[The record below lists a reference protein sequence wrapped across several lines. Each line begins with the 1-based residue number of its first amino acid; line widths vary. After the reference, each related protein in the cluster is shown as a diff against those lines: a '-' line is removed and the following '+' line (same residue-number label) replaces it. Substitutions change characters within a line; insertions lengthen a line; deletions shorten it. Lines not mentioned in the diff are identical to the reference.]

1 MHELDYSNL
10 ERSLIDVIKEEQAKL
25 GYYRED
31 IRLYYPLSSLNHF
44 FGTDVNADKM
54 QKILEGTGEDVDAT
68 RNIVEGKEAG
78 SAPAES
84 IVWNKKAGSAP
95 AESIVWDKEA
105 GSAPAES
112 IVGDKEAGSATA
124 EPIVGNKEAGSA
136 PAEPIVAGMNARL
149 SDKLG
154 MVEVSHRGDRFC
166 FHIPPEGVEYVHEN
180 TKENEF
186 IRELVNL
193 VAKHGCTIDQIY
205 ELFTAHSDRVGR
217 EKMDNGEFDERIWF
231 QDDADDPYY
240 YCFKQE
246 GGHMIY
252 HRFLPEDYEDFEF

>member
-10 ERSLIDVIKEEQAKL
+10 ERSLIDVITEEQAKL

-44 FGTDVNADKM
+44 LGTDVNADKM
-54 QKILEGTGEDVDAT
+54 QKILEGTGENVDET

-78 SAPAES
+78 SATTEP
-84 IVWNKKAGSAP
+84 
-95 AESIVWDKEA
+95 
-105 GSAPAES
+105 
-112 IVGDKEAGSATA
+112 IVGDKEAGSAT
-124 EPIVGNKEAGSA
+124 
-136 PAEPIVAGMNARL
+136 AEPIVAGMNARL

-166 FHIPPEGVEYVHEN
+166 FHILPEGVEYVHEN

>member
-44 FGTDVNADKM
+44 LGTDVNADKM
-54 QKILEGTGEDVDAT
+54 QKILEGTGENVDET

-78 SAPAES
+78 SA
-84 IVWNKKAGSAP
+84 
-95 AESIVWDKEA
+95 
-105 GSAPAES
+105 
-112 IVGDKEAGSATA
+112 T
-124 EPIVGNKEAGSA
+124 
-136 PAEPIVAGMNARL
+136 AEPIVAGMNARL

-154 MVEVSHRGDRFC
+154 IVEVSHRGDRFC
-166 FHIPPEGVEYVHEN
+166 FHILPEGVEYVHEN

-205 ELFTAHSDRVGR
+205 ELFTAYSDRVGR

>member
-44 FGTDVNADKM
+44 LGTDVNADKM
-54 QKILEGTGEDVDAT
+54 QKILEGTGENVDET

-78 SAPAES
+78 SA
-84 IVWNKKAGSAP
+84 
-95 AESIVWDKEA
+95 
-105 GSAPAES
+105 
-112 IVGDKEAGSATA
+112 T
-124 EPIVGNKEAGSA
+124 
-136 PAEPIVAGMNARL
+136 AEPIVAGMNARL

-166 FHIPPEGVEYVHEN
+166 FHILPEGVEYVHEN

-193 VAKHGCTIDQIY
+193 VAKHGCTINQIY

-240 YCFKQE
+240 YCLSRKA
-246 GGHMIY
+246 GI
-252 HRFLPEDYEDFEF
+252 

>member
-44 FGTDVNADKM
+44 LGTDVNADKM
-54 QKILEGTGEDVDAT
+54 QKILEGTGENVDET

-78 SAPAES
+78 SATTEP
-84 IVWNKKAGSAP
+84 IVR
-95 AESIVWDKEA
+95 
-105 GSAPAES
+105 
-112 IVGDKEAGSATA
+112 DKEAGSAT
-124 EPIVGNKEAGSA
+124 
-136 PAEPIVAGMNARL
+136 AEPIVAGMNARL

-166 FHIPPEGVEYVHEN
+166 FHILPEGVEYVHEN

>member
-44 FGTDVNADKM
+44 LGTDVNADKM
-54 QKILEGTGEDVDAT
+54 QKILEGTGENVDAT
-68 RNIVEGKEAG
+68 RNIVEGIETG
-78 SAPAES
+78 SAT
-84 IVWNKKAGSAP
+84 
-95 AESIVWDKEA
+95 
-105 GSAPAES
+105 AES

-124 EPIVGNKEAGSA
+124 ELIVGDKKEGSA
-136 PAEPIVAGMNARL
+136 TAEPIVAGMNARL

-166 FHIPPEGVEYVHEN
+166 FHILPEGVEYVHEN

>member
-44 FGTDVNADKM
+44 LGTDVNADKM
-54 QKILEGTGEDVDAT
+54 QKILEGTGENVDET
-68 RNIVEGKEAG
+68 RN
-78 SAPAES
+78 
-84 IVWNKKAGSAP
+84 
-95 AESIVWDKEA
+95 
-105 GSAPAES
+105 
-112 IVGDKEAGSATA
+112 IVGDKETGSAT
-124 EPIVGNKEAGSA
+124 S
-136 PAEPIVAGMNARL
+136 EPIVAGMNARL

-166 FHIPPEGVEYVHEN
+166 FHILPEGVEYVHEN

>member
-44 FGTDVNADKM
+44 FGMDVNADKM

-84 IVWNKKAGSAP
+84 IV
-95 AESIVWDKEA
+95 
-105 GSAPAES
+105 
-112 IVGDKEAGSATA
+112 GDKEAGSALA
-124 EPIVGNKEAGSA
+124 EPIVGDKEAGSA

>member
-44 FGTDVNADKM
+44 LGTDVNADKM
-54 QKILEGTGEDVDAT
+54 QKILEGTGENVDET

-78 SAPAES
+78 SATAE
-84 IVWNKKAGSAP
+84 P
-95 AESIVWDKEA
+95 
-105 GSAPAES
+105 
-112 IVGDKEAGSATA
+112 IVGDKEAGSAT
-124 EPIVGNKEAGSA
+124 
-136 PAEPIVAGMNARL
+136 AEPIVAGMNARL

-154 MVEVSHRGDRFC
+154 MVEVSHKGDRFC
-166 FHIPPEGVEYVHEN
+166 FHILPEGVEYVHEN

>member
-44 FGTDVNADKM
+44 LGTDVNADKM
-54 QKILEGTGEDVDAT
+54 QKILEGTGENVDET

-78 SAPAES
+78 SA
-84 IVWNKKAGSAP
+84 
-95 AESIVWDKEA
+95 
-105 GSAPAES
+105 
-112 IVGDKEAGSATA
+112 T
-124 EPIVGNKEAGSA
+124 
-136 PAEPIVAGMNARL
+136 AEPIVAGMNARL
-149 SDKLG
+149 FDKLG

-166 FHIPPEGVEYVHEN
+166 FHILPEGVEYVHEN

>member
-44 FGTDVNADKM
+44 LGTDVNADKM
-54 QKILEGTGEDVDAT
+54 QKILEGTGENVDET

-78 SAPAES
+78 SATTEP
-84 IVWNKKAGSAP
+84 
-95 AESIVWDKEA
+95 
-105 GSAPAES
+105 
-112 IVGDKEAGSATA
+112 IVGDKEAGSAT
-124 EPIVGNKEAGSA
+124 S
-136 PAEPIVAGMNARL
+136 EPIVAGMNARL

-166 FHIPPEGVEYVHEN
+166 FHILPEGVEYVHEN

>member
-44 FGTDVNADKM
+44 LGTDVNADKM
-54 QKILEGTGEDVDAT
+54 QKILEGTGENVDET

-78 SAPAES
+78 SA
-84 IVWNKKAGSAP
+84 
-95 AESIVWDKEA
+95 
-105 GSAPAES
+105 
-112 IVGDKEAGSATA
+112 T
-124 EPIVGNKEAGSA
+124 
-136 PAEPIVAGMNARL
+136 AEPIVAGMNATL

-193 VAKHGCTIDQIY
+193 VAKHGCTINQIY
-205 ELFTAHSDRVGR
+205 ELFTARSDRVGR

-231 QDDADDPYY
+231 EDDADDPYY

>member
-44 FGTDVNADKM
+44 LGTDVNADKM
-54 QKILEGTGEDVDAT
+54 QKILEGTGENVDAT

-78 SAPAES
+78 SATAES
-84 IVWNKKAGSAP
+84 
-95 AESIVWDKEA
+95 
-105 GSAPAES
+105 
-112 IVGDKEAGSATA
+112 
-124 EPIVGNKEAGSA
+124 
-136 PAEPIVAGMNARL
+136 IVAGMNARL

-166 FHIPPEGVEYVHEN
+166 FHILPEGVEYVHEN

-193 VAKHGCTIDQIY
+193 VAKHGCTINQIY
-205 ELFTAHSDRVGR
+205 ELFTAHSNRVGR

-231 QDDADDPYY
+231 QDDVDDPYY

>member
-31 IRLYYPLSSLNHF
+31 IRLYYSLSSLNHF
-44 FGTDVNADKM
+44 LGMDVNADKM
-54 QKILEGTGEDVDAT
+54 QKILEGTGENIDET

-78 SAPAES
+78 SA
-84 IVWNKKAGSAP
+84 
-95 AESIVWDKEA
+95 
-105 GSAPAES
+105 
-112 IVGDKEAGSATA
+112 T
-124 EPIVGNKEAGSA
+124 
-136 PAEPIVAGMNARL
+136 AEPIVAGMNARL

-231 QDDADDPYY
+231 EDDADDPYY

>member
-1 MHELDYSNL
+1 
-10 ERSLIDVIKEEQAKL
+10 
-25 GYYRED
+25 
-31 IRLYYPLSSLNHF
+31 
-44 FGTDVNADKM
+44 M
-54 QKILEGTGEDVDAT
+54 QKILEGTGENVDET

-78 SAPAES
+78 SA
-84 IVWNKKAGSAP
+84 
-95 AESIVWDKEA
+95 
-105 GSAPAES
+105 
-112 IVGDKEAGSATA
+112 T
-124 EPIVGNKEAGSA
+124 
-136 PAEPIVAGMNARL
+136 AEPIVAGMNARL

-166 FHIPPEGVEYVHEN
+166 FHILPEGVEYVHEN

>member
-44 FGTDVNADKM
+44 LGTDVNADKM
-54 QKILEGTGEDVDAT
+54 QKILEGTGENVDET

-78 SAPAES
+78 SA
-84 IVWNKKAGSAP
+84 
-95 AESIVWDKEA
+95 
-105 GSAPAES
+105 
-112 IVGDKEAGSATA
+112 T
-124 EPIVGNKEAGSA
+124 
-136 PAEPIVAGMNARL
+136 AEPIVAGLNARL

-166 FHIPPEGVEYVHEN
+166 FHILPEGVEYVHEN

>member
-44 FGTDVNADKM
+44 LETDVNADKM
-54 QKILEGTGEDVDAT
+54 QKILEGTGENVDET

-78 SAPAES
+78 SATAEP
-84 IVWNKKAGSAP
+84 IVGDKKEGSAT
-95 AESIVWDKEA
+95 AE
-105 GSAPAES
+105 P

-124 EPIVGNKEAGSA
+124 ES
-136 PAEPIVAGMNARL
+136 IVAGMNARL

-166 FHIPPEGVEYVHEN
+166 FHILPEGVEYVHEN

-193 VAKHGCTIDQIY
+193 VAKHGCTINQIY
-205 ELFTAHSDRVGR
+205 ELFTARSDRVGR

-231 QDDADDPYY
+231 EDDADDPYY

>member
-44 FGTDVNADKM
+44 LGTDVNADKM
-54 QKILEGTGEDVDAT
+54 QKILEGTGENVDET

-78 SAPAES
+78 SA
-84 IVWNKKAGSAP
+84 
-95 AESIVWDKEA
+95 
-105 GSAPAES
+105 
-112 IVGDKEAGSATA
+112 T
-124 EPIVGNKEAGSA
+124 
-136 PAEPIVAGMNARL
+136 AEPIVAGMNVRL

-166 FHIPPEGVEYVHEN
+166 FHILPEGVEYVHEN

>member
-44 FGTDVNADKM
+44 LGTDVNADKM
-54 QKILEGTGEDVDAT
+54 QKILEGTGENVDAT
-68 RNIVEGKEAG
+68 RN
-78 SAPAES
+78 
-84 IVWNKKAGSAP
+84 
-95 AESIVWDKEA
+95 
-105 GSAPAES
+105 
-112 IVGDKEAGSATA
+112 
-124 EPIVGNKEAGSA
+124 
-136 PAEPIVAGMNARL
+136 IVAGMNARL

-166 FHIPPEGVEYVHEN
+166 FHILPEGVEYVHEN

>member
-1 MHELDYSNL
+1 MLQYNYDNL
-10 ERSLIDVIKEEQAKL
+10 QRSLIDVIKEEQAKL

-44 FGTDVNADKM
+44 LGTDVNADKM
-54 QKILEGTGEDVDAT
+54 QKILEGTGENVDET
-68 RNIVEGKEAG
+68 RNIVEGKETG
-78 SAPAES
+78 SATAE
-84 IVWNKKAGSAP
+84 P
-95 AESIVWDKEA
+95 
-105 GSAPAES
+105 
-112 IVGDKEAGSATA
+112 IVGDKEAGSAT
-124 EPIVGNKEAGSA
+124 
-136 PAEPIVAGMNARL
+136 AEPIVAGMNARL

-166 FHIPPEGVEYVHEN
+166 FHILPEGVEYVHEN

>member
-44 FGTDVNADKM
+44 LGTDVNADKM
-54 QKILEGTGEDVDAT
+54 QKILEGTGENVDET
-68 RNIVEGKEAG
+68 RN
-78 SAPAES
+78 
-84 IVWNKKAGSAP
+84 
-95 AESIVWDKEA
+95 
-105 GSAPAES
+105 
-112 IVGDKEAGSATA
+112 IVGDKEAGSATT
-124 EPIVGNKEAGSA
+124 
-136 PAEPIVAGMNARL
+136 EPIVAGMNARL

-166 FHIPPEGVEYVHEN
+166 FHILPEGVEYVHEN

>member
-44 FGTDVNADKM
+44 LGTDVNADKM
-54 QKILEGTGEDVDAT
+54 QKILEGTGENVDET

-78 SAPAES
+78 SATTEP
-84 IVWNKKAGSAP
+84 
-95 AESIVWDKEA
+95 
-105 GSAPAES
+105 
-112 IVGDKEAGSATA
+112 IVGDKETGSAT
-124 EPIVGNKEAGSA
+124 
-136 PAEPIVAGMNARL
+136 AEPIVAGMNARL

-166 FHIPPEGVEYVHEN
+166 FHILPEGVEYVHEN